1 MGECFTLH
9 QSLKIGSRRKRSYLT
24 TSCTQDINI
33 FTMDPTFLLSEA
45 AACNIFR
52 KLLKKFLL
60 EIIGFNSLVQ
70 YTVTFFQVTRKQG

>member
-9 QSLKIGSRRKRSYLT
+9 QFLKIGSRRKRSYLT

-33 FTMDPTFLLSEA
+33 FTIDPTFLLSEA
-45 AACNIFR
+45 AARNIFR

-70 YTVTFFQVTRKQG
+70 YTVTFSQVTRKQG